1 MLTRPGSNPG
11 PEWMKKLDASSRDPR
26 EHLRSV
32 KRLWLFYGLPTF
44 AALFLGLALVPQAAR
59 HGNYES
65 PMRTGGMPLLSTGST
80 PHGVIAIGGRATGIL
95 AIGGIATGWIAV
107 GAIAVGGVALGG
119 LSVGLFA
126 FGALAIGW
134 RAMGGAALGHAAL
147 GGLAV
152 GGYAYAGSGA
162 AYGYHQA
169 SGKLKENLFG

>member
-1 MLTRPGSNPG
+1 MLTRPGSHPG

-26 EHLRSV
+26 EQLRSV

-65 PMRTGGMPLLSTGST
+65 PVRTGGMPLLSTGST

-95 AIGGIATGWIAV
+95 AIGGIAIGWIAV
-107 GAIAVGGVALGG
+107 GAMAVGGVALGG
-119 LSVGLFA
+119 LSVGFFA

-134 RAMGGAALGHAAL
+134 RAALA
-147 GGLAV
+147 GLAV

-162 AYGYHQA
+162 AYGYYEA
-169 SGKLKENLFG
+169 SGKLKESLFG